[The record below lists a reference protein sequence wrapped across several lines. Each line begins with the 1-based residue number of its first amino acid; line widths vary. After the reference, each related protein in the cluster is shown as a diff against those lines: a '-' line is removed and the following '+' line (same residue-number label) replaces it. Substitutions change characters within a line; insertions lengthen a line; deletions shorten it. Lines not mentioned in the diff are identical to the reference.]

1 MLKGIKKFG
10 WLSSLI
16 ILWVSCGESN
26 VEELTK
32 GAKLLE
38 LGSPE
43 LHPWV
48 QSVTQGELDPEG
60 AIEVYLGHDGQV
72 WLDSLLGSDLSHQF
86 DECPLK
92 ISPAV
97 NLKCTASQGTIRA
110 QAPEGFLSQTTYDIA
125 LDLSIFN
132 SLDAD
137 YLRWQLRVPARDFQ
151 VKMSQLVSWKDG
163 LGYILKG
170 EVVTST
176 QVKLNEMKQYLKVA
190 GSQAPTIKWV
200 SQDSIAKSF
209 HFEINQLPSKAKD
222 YQMTLWMDANSF
234 DRSEDWYYEVTI
246 PKKKQFDL
254 LSYQWVSGSQ
264 GHVLLNFSQPI
275 DPKQSLSGLIQVRGK
290 KEIVRLGSQVKIF
303 GNFNYSSNL
312 KIKIAKSIK
321 DIHGNQF
328 QTDRNLEVQK
338 AARKP
343 KLTIKSSGT
352 LLPTRTE
359 SSKIYFQA
367 QGLKS
372 IQVRIFEV
380 RPENLSQHMQIN
392 HLEGNR
398 EFHRTAELV
407 YNQELDLKSL
417 DPSMPLHYGLDIDTM
432 IQAKQG
438 SLLQFQLSF
447 NPKQIYYHCEDS
459 TFIND
464 YVVPEEHQESSYWD
478 YSQYGSWWQNKNNP
492 CHPSYYQNKSK
503 VHKNLIHTDLS
514 IIAKTSNKKS
524 LWISVRDIL
533 SGKPIQGAQVNVKNF
548 QGRTLQTLKTD
559 NQGQVDLKSHQ
570 EAYLVEVVKGNDR
583 NLLKLKNNHMLST
596 SHFDIQGSQVKE
608 GIKIYQYGERGV
620 WRPGDT
626 LYLSAIL
633 YDPLGQLPPGLTLKS
648 ELRNPRSNQVAD
660 TILQGGLNGFYH
672 WKIATDPLSETGTY
686 QWNLRFGGRKFS
698 KRVKIAAIKPNKLK
712 VNLKFMDSQGETKLH
727 TVQEGDSIELFS
739 RYLHGAQASRL
750 KARLYLTTQSTLT
763 KLPKASGYQFDDVV
777 RKYSQDKK
785 QIWSGQLDAKGQ
797 RILTLKL
804 PPMEEAPGQLKAKF
818 EAEVSE
824 SGGQSV
830 RYETRTIH
838 PYEHYVGIKLPPG
851 DAARNMLLTDQVH
864 QVEVIGRTP
873 QGQASQLNQVEMKFY
888 KLEWKWWWLKESES
902 SVNFLNAQSTK
913 LLKEEIIS
921 VQGKSTW
928 NIEVKHPD
936 WGRYL
941 VRACDLEGGHC
952 SSKVVY
958 IDWPGWAGRAQDQE
972 VSGPQVLAFSSD
984 KKSYTVGETLQLNV
998 PAAGEGYFWVSLE
1011 NGSQVLKNFWT
1022 QAKPGA
1028 NKISMT
1034 LPEHSSPNAY
1044 VSVLYIQPSVNRQND
1059 LPLRMYGVIPV
1070 EINDSSIQI
1079 TPQLHH
1085 QDVFKPNTTVPIKV
1099 SEKDGQAMT
1108 YTLAMVDEGLLDL
1121 TNFKTPNP
1129 LDEFNKKQ
1137 TLGIRTYDLYDEVI
1151 GAYTGNLDQLLSI
1164 GGGGNQQ
1171 SNESVKRFKPMVQ
1184 YLGPYHLAAGQT
1196 NTHDLNL
1203 PSYVGSVR
1211 LMLVA
1216 GDPSRGVFGQTESTV
1231 PVRQDVMIQGTLPR
1245 VIGPQEKVSLALQI
1259 FNMSPEAKSIRWKV
1273 NPSKEFNPLSQTQGK
1288 LRLAAKSDTI
1298 IRVPYHVKDFLGK
1311 AEVSFEAQS
1320 GADVSQDKINLQ
1332 IRTPLPKSRVVK
1344 SQILQPGES
1353 LNLRGQVPGYPDQR
1367 KMTLSISQGSPLH
1380 IEDRIEYLISYPHG
1394 CVEQTTSRA
1403 FPQLYLNQLMELTPQ
1418 EKSQITSHIEAA
1430 IDGLKR
1436 FQTTEG
1442 LLSYWAGQSEESDWG
1457 SIYAA
1462 HFLTEVKRQGYQVEN
1477 AFYQKLIQG
1486 LKRVAKSWRT
1496 PKSSKNSSL
1505 RIQVYRLF
1513 VLALAGEVPQSALNR
1528 LYESGQVQ
1536 GELKWSL
1543 AASFYLT
1550 GRKDLARQLIT
1561 KSDEIV
1567 GSEGGSKTYGSR
1579 MRNQAMLLELMVLL
1593 GESTQAFELGEKLT
1607 QQMNKSRLY
1616 STQES
1621 AWVLKA
1627 LAQWKA
1633 QLGEQTSLEVMMNN
1647 QTLKTNKPLL
1657 KRRISLNSSGK
1668 YDATLTN
1675 KMTTPIYLQT
1685 LQEYHPDFN
1694 SEKVSHEGVK
1704 VSQQY
1709 TDLQGNT
1716 LDPSK
1721 LQAGTDVLL
1730 KLKVQNLLDHSVKD
1744 YALTQYIASGWEFL
1758 SQYSKPQGIEYL
1770 DQRDD
1775 KIHYYFDLKANET
1788 LKWEIPLKVSYAG
1801 EFYLPGA
1808 YVEAMYQPKIQSRL
1822 LGQWVKVIP

>member
-1 MLKGIKKFG
+1 MLKGMKNFG
-10 WLSSLI
+10 WLTCVM
-16 ILWVSCGESN
+16 ILWMGCGESS
-26 VEELTK
+26 VEELTQD
-32 GAKLLE
+32 AKLLE

-43 LHPWV
+43 LHPWI

-60 AIEVYLGHDGQV
+60 VIEVYLGSQGQV
-72 WLDSLLGSDLSHQF
+72 WLDSLLGSNSSHEF
-86 DECPLK
+86 NECPFK
-92 ISPAV
+92 ISPTV
-97 NLKCTASQGTIRA
+97 ELKCTASEGTIRA
-110 QAPEGFLSQTTYDIA
+110 RAPGGFVSRTEYDIA
-125 LDLSIFN
+125 FDLSIFE
-132 SLDAD
+132 SIDAD

-151 VKMSQLVSWKDG
+151 VKMSELVSWKDG
-163 LGYILKG
+163 LGYVLKG
-170 EVVTST
+170 EVITST
-176 QVKLNEMKQYLKVA
+176 KMKLSEMKQYLKVA
-190 GSQAPTIKWV
+190 GSQVPAIKWI
-200 SQDSIAKSF
+200 SQDSLSNRF
-209 HFEINQLPSKAKD
+209 QFEIHQLPSKPKD
-222 YQMTLWMDANSF
+222 YQMTLWMDADSF

-246 PKKKQFDL
+246 PKKKKFDL
-254 LSYQWVSGSQ
+254 LSHQWVSGSQ
-264 GHVLLNFSQPI
+264 SHILLNFSQPI
-275 DPKQSLSGLIQVRGK
+275 EPKQSLSGLIQVRGK
-290 KEIVRLGSQVKIF
+290 KEIVRLGSQVKVF
-303 GNFNYSSNL
+303 GNFSYSSEL
-312 KIKIAKSIK
+312 KIKLAKSLK
-321 DIHGNQF
+321 DIHGNQL
-328 QTDRNLEVQK
+328 QTDRNLKVHK

-343 KLTIKSSGT
+343 KLSIKSQGT

-359 SSKIYFQA
+359 SSKIYFEA

-380 RPENLSQHMQIN
+380 RPENLSQHMQVN

-398 EFHRTAELV
+398 ELNRTAELV

-417 DPSMPLHYGLDIDTM
+417 DPSMPLLYGLDIDTM
-432 IQAKQG
+432 VQAKQG

-447 NPKQIYYHCEDS
+447 HPKQIYYHCEDS
-459 TFIND
+459 TFIQD
-464 YVVPEEHQESSYWD
+464 YVVPDELQETSYWD

-503 VHKNLIHTDLS
+503 VHKNLIYTNLS
-514 IIAKTSNKKS
+514 IIAKTANKKS

-548 QGRTLQTLKTD
+548 QGRTLESLKTD
-559 NQGQVDLKSHQ
+559 NEGQVELKASQ
-570 EAYLVEVVKGNDR
+570 EAYLVEVVKGKDR

-596 SHFDIQGSQVKE
+596 SHFDIQGSQMKE
-608 GIKIYQYGERGV
+608 GIQIYQYGERGV

-626 LYLSAIL
+626 LYLTAIL
-633 YDPLGQLPPGLTLKS
+633 YDPEGKLPQGLALKS

-660 TILQGGLNGFYH
+660 TTLQGGLNGFYH

-698 KRVKIAAIKPNKLK
+698 KRIKIAAIKPNKLK
-712 VNLKFMDSQGETKLH
+712 VNLKFLDSKGEAKLK
-727 TVQEGDSIELFS
+727 TVQEGDQMELFS
-739 RYLHGAQASRL
+739 RYLHGAKASRL

-763 KLPKASGYQFDDVV
+763 QIPKASGYQFDDVV

-785 QIWSGQLDAKGQ
+785 QLWAGQLDAQGQ
-797 RILTLKL
+797 KKLTLRI
-804 PPMEEAPGQLKAKF
+804 PTTEEAPGQLKAKF

-824 SGGQSV
+824 SGGQSI
-830 RYETRTIH
+830 RYESRIIH
-838 PYEHYVGIKLPPG
+838 PYEQYVGIKLPPG

-864 QVEVIGRTP
+864 QIEVIGRTP
-873 QGQASQLNQVEMKFY
+873 KGQASKLNQVEMKFY

-902 SVNFLNAQSTK
+902 SVNFLNAQSTR

-928 NIEVKHPD
+928 NIEVKHPE

-984 KKSYTVGETLQLNV
+984 KKSYTVGETLELKV
-998 PAAGEGYFWVSLE
+998 PAAGKGYFWVSLE

-1022 QAKPGA
+1022 EAKPGA
-1028 NKISMT
+1028 NTITMT

-1059 LPLRMYGVIPV
+1059 LPLRMYGVVPI
-1070 EINDSSIQI
+1070 EINDPSIEI
-1079 TPQLHH
+1079 TPQLQH
-1085 QDVFKPNTTVPIKV
+1085 QEVFKPNTKVSIKV
-1099 SEKDGQAMT
+1099 SEKDSQAMT

-1137 TLGIRTYDLYDEVI
+1137 ILGVRTYDLYDEVI

-1184 YLGPYHLAAGQT
+1184 YLGPYHIEAGQT
-1196 NTHDLNL
+1196 KTHELNL

-1259 FNMSPEAKSIRWKV
+1259 FNMSPEPKSIRWKV
-1273 NPSKEFNPLSQTQGK
+1273 NHSQELNPLNQTQGK
-1288 LRLAAKSDTI
+1288 LRLGAQSDTI
-1298 IRVPYHVKDFLGK
+1298 IRVPYHVKDLIGK
-1311 AEVSFEAQS
+1311 AEVSFEAQAGS
-1320 GADVSQDKINLQ
+1320 DVSKDKISLQ
-1332 IRTPLPKSRVVK
+1332 VRTPLQKSREVK

-1353 LNLRGQVPGYPDQR
+1353 LKLRGQVPGYPDQR
-1367 KMTLSISQGSPLH
+1367 KMTLSLSQGSPLH
-1380 IEDRIEYLISYPHG
+1380 IEERLEYLMNYPHG

-1403 FPQLYLNQLMELTPQ
+1403 FPQLYLHQLMELTPQ
-1418 EKSQITSHIEAA
+1418 EKSQINSHIEAA

-1436 FQTTEG
+1436 FQTSQG
-1442 LLSYWAGQSEESDWG
+1442 LLSYWAGQSGESDWG

-1462 HFLTEVKRQGYQVEN
+1462 HFLTEVKGQGYQVESS
-1477 AFYQKLIQG
+1477 FYNKLIQG
-1486 LKRVAKSWRT
+1486 LKREAKSWRA
-1496 PKSSKNSSL
+1496 PNSGKTYSL
-1505 RIQVYRLF
+1505 RVQVYRLF

-1528 LYESGQVQ
+1528 LYESGQVK

-1543 AASFYLT
+1543 AATFQMT
-1550 GRKDLARQLIT
+1550 GRKDLARQLIAGGEEIILGE
-1561 KSDEIV
+1561 SD
-1567 GSEGGSKTYGSR
+1567 SMTYGSK
-1579 MRNQAMLLELMVLL
+1579 MRNQAMLLELMILL

-1607 QQMNKSRLY
+1607 KQVNQSRLY

-1621 AWVLKA
+1621 AWALKA
-1627 LAQWKA
+1627 LAQWRT
-1633 QLGEQTSLEVMMNN
+1633 QMGEQSNIEVLMNQKPLN
-1647 QTLKTNKPLL
+1647 SNKPLL
-1657 KRRISLNSSGK
+1657 KQSIPLNTDGN
-1668 YDATLTN
+1668 YDVTLVN
-1675 KMTTPIYLQT
+1675 KMSTPLYLQT
-1685 LQEYHPDFN
+1685 LQEYHPDLN
-1694 SEKVSHEGVK
+1694 SEKVSHQDVK
-1704 VSQQY
+1704 VTQQY
-1709 TDLQGNT
+1709 TDLEGNT
-1716 LDPSK
+1716 LNPAK

-1730 KLKVQNLLDHSVKD
+1730 KLSVNNLLAEPVKD

-1758 SQYSKPQGIEYL
+1758 SNYSKPQGIEHL

-1775 KIHYYFDLKANET
+1775 KIHFYFDLKAGET
-1788 LKWEIPLKVSYAG
+1788 LKWVIPLKVSYAG

-1822 LGQWVKVIP
+1822 RGQWVKVMP